1 MEELEGKA
9 AGPAGSGRRSKDNK
23 VIQKTEWCFTAAKYI
38 LQKIRMGSSFD
49 HI

>member
-1 MEELEGKA
+1 MGEG
-9 AGPAGSGRRSKDNK
+9 GQQDQQGQEGRSSKDK
-23 VIQKTEWCFTAAKYI
+23 GVIGKTEWCFAAAKYI